1 MMRALVSVSNKRGIA
16 EFAQRLAE
24 HGVTFISTGGTHR
37 TLVEAGVS
45 ALDVSAVTGF
55 PEMMDG
61 RVKTL
66 HPAIH
71 GGLLALRDNP
81 EHMRVAAAHGIEMI
95 DMVVVNLYPFAE
107 TVARPGVAL
116 SEAIEQIDIG
126 GPSMLRS
133 AAKNW
138 ASVIVVVDPGDY
150 GWIADRIAA
159 GQEITRDE
167 RLRLAAKVFRHTA
180 RYDAMIAGYLTDAAG
195 EDWPETYTVSFEKA
209 QDLRYGENPHQQAAF
224 YVGSREPGRTL
235 AGAQQVQGKELSYNN
250 IQDAAAALAALA
262 EFDQP
267 AVVAV
272 KHVSPCG
279 VGVGDH
285 LSEAWRRAYDADP
298 ISIFGG
304 IVAVNRELDQD
315 VAEQLA
321 ELFLEIVI
329 APSCTESARA
339 LLSKKKNLRVLVDP
353 RPPAS
358 RRELRTVGDGLLVQ
372 DRNLPEKG
380 ALALKTVTKV
390 APTPQQL
397 EVLEFAWRVVKH
409 VRSNAIVMA
418 QPGMTVG
425 IGGGQTN
432 RVGAVEIAARQA
444 AERARGAVLASDA
457 YFPMPDNVEVAARAG
472 VSAIIQPGG
481 SIRDADAIAAADAAG
496 IAMVFTGHRH
506 FKH

>member
-1 MMRALVSVSNKRGIA
+1 MMRALVSVSNKRGVA
-16 EFAQRLAE
+16 EFAQRLAQ

-37 TLVEAGVS
+37 TLVEAGVP

-71 GGLLALRDNP
+71 GGLLALRDDP
-81 EHMRVAAAHGIEMI
+81 AHMRVAAEHGIEMI
-95 DMVVVNLYPFAE
+95 DLVVVNLYPFAE
-107 TVARPGVAL
+107 TVARPDVTLA
-116 SEAIEQIDIG
+116 EAIEQIDIG

-138 ASVIVVVDPGDY
+138 RDVVVVVDPGDY
-150 GWIADRIAA
+150 TWIADRIAD
-159 GQEITRDE
+159 GQPITRDE

-180 RYDAMIAGYLTDAAG
+180 RYDAAIAQYLTDAAG

-209 QDLRYGENPHQQAAF
+209 QDLRYGENPHQRAAF
-224 YVGSREPGRTL
+224 YVRSHESGLTL
-235 AGAQQVQGKELSYNN
+235 AGARQVQGKELSYNN

-262 EFDQP
+262 EFEQP

-279 VGVGDH
+279 VGIGDR
-285 LSEAWRRAYDADP
+285 LAEAWQRAYDADP
-298 ISIFGG
+298 VSIFGG
-304 IVAVNRELDQD
+304 IVAANREIDED
-315 VAEQLA
+315 VAAQLA
-321 ELFLEIVI
+321 DLFLEIVI
-329 APSCTESARA
+329 APSFTVRARE
-339 LLSKKKNLRVLVDP
+339 LLAKKKNLRVLLDP
-353 RPPAS
+353 RPPIS
-358 RRELRTVGDGLLVQ
+358 VRELRTVGDGLLVQ
-372 DRNLPEKG
+372 DRNLPETG
-380 ALALKTVTKV
+380 ALELRTVTQI
-390 APTPQQL
+390 APTPQQIAQ
-397 EVLEFAWRVVKH
+397 LEFAWRVVKH
-409 VRSNAIVMA
+409 VRSNAIVIA

-444 AERARGAVLASDA
+444 GERARGAVLASDA
-457 YFPMPDNVEVAARAG
+457 FFPMKDGVEAAARAQ

-481 SIRDADAIAAADAAG
+481 SIRDADVIAAADAAG
-496 IAMVFTGHRH
+496 IAMVFTGRRH